1 MRSAERE
8 IASLEAV
15 AHRKGTTMRVRAV
28 AVAASVMLLCWVC
41 GCTTYEATARDR
53 SANLRQ
59 GMTPSEVAKAVGL
72 WPSSAQRTICGGH
85 TGTPWI
91 CRIITFG
98 GDAYLAAIFENA
110 DGVWRLNSWAISRAS

>member
-8 IASLEAV
+8 IASREAV

-28 AVAASVMLLCWVC
+28 AVAASVMLSCSVC

-53 SANLRQ
+53 TANLRQ

-91 CRIITFG
+91 CHIITFG
-98 GDAYLAAIFENA
+98 GDAYLAAIFEDA
-110 DGVWRLNSWAISRAS
+110 DGVWRLNAWAISRAG